1 MTVFENVKFAEE
13 GRYLEWGKVAAAK
26 AQEMLDILAELEEDI
41 EDLLPT

>member
-1 MTVFENVKFAEE
+1 MAEFENVKFAEE
-13 GRYLEWGKVAAAK
+13 GRYLEWGHIAAVK